1 MLDDQNAAPATV
13 ITVNSPTGSACDYCG
28 AALPPPR
35 NHNGEVRRFCPGSR
49 CRSGWHARERR
60 RTLERARDAL
70 TAAQAAVEGALG
82 ALAGL
87 LR

>member
-1 MLDDQNAAPATV
+1 MHEREILPPATV
-13 ITVNSPTGSACDYCG
+13 ITVNPATGSVCDYCG
-28 AALPPPR
+28 TALPPPR

-49 CRSGWHARERR
+49 CRSNWHARERR

-70 TAAQAAVEGALG
+70 TAAQEAVQGALG

-87 LR
+87 LK